1 MSVWERRRPAG
12 FKRRAGGTPALP
24 KALALVLS
32 LAASPAFAC
41 NPPSLG
47 DTQQLTDSARYRVAW
62 RVRPNPIAVAE
73 PFALEMSVC
82 AKPGAQPAEGVQVDA
97 TMPEHR
103 HGMNYRPSV
112 IDGPEGRFLAEG
124 MLFHM
129 PSKWRLIF
137 DVRAGGTTERLTH
150 DLTVE

>member
-1 MSVWERRRPAG
+1 MSHPRRR
-12 FKRRAGGTPALP
+12 R
-24 KALALVLS
+24 LALCVALLS
-32 LAASPAFAC
+32 TSFPAVAC
-41 NPPSLG
+41 DPPSLG
-47 DTQQLTDSARYRVAW
+47 DTQLLADSARYRVAW

-82 AKPGAQPAEGVQVDA
+82 AKPGAPQAEGMQVDA

-129 PSKWRLIF
+129 PGKWRLIF
-137 DVRAGGTTERLTH
+137 DVRAGGITERLTH

>member
-1 MSVWERRRPAG
+1 MSQSRRR
-12 FKRRAGGTPALP
+12 R
-24 KALALVLS
+24 LALCAALL
-32 LAASPAFAC
+32 LASSPAVAC
-41 NPPSLG
+41 DPPSLG
-47 DTQQLTDSARYRVAW
+47 DKQLVADSARYRIAW
-62 RVRPNPIAVAE
+62 RVRPDPILVAE

-82 AKPGAQPAEGVQVDA
+82 AKPGASPAEAVQVDA

-112 IDGPEGRFLAEG
+112 IDGPDGRFLAQG

-129 PSKWRLIF
+129 PGKWRLIF
-137 DVRAGGTTERLTH
+137 DVRAGGITERLTY

>member
-1 MSVWERRRPAG
+1 LLLTSFPA
-12 FKRRAGGTPALP
+12 
-24 KALALVLS
+24 V
-32 LAASPAFAC
+32 AC
-41 NPPSLG
+41 DPPSLG
-47 DTQQLTDSARYRVAW
+47 DKQSLAESPRYRLAW
-62 RVRPNPIAVAE
+62 RVRPDPVAVAE
-73 PFALEMSVC
+73 PFALEMSIC
-82 AKPGAQPAEGVQVDA
+82 AKPGAQPAEGVAVDA

-129 PSKWRLIF
+129 PGKWRLIF
-137 DVRAGGTTERLTH
+137 DVRAGGLTERLTH

>member
-1 MSVWERRRPAG
+1 MTRTRRLLLCIAMLTASV
-12 FKRRAGGTPALP
+12 RAIACDPPAL
-24 KALALVLS
+24 
-32 LAASPAFAC
+32 
-41 NPPSLG
+41 G
-47 DTQQLTDSARYRVAW
+47 TTQQLAESARYRIAW
-62 RVRPNPIAVAE
+62 RVRPTPIVVAE

-82 AKPGAQPAEGVQVDA
+82 AKPGAQAAEGVQVDA

-112 IDGPEGRFLAEG
+112 IEGPDGRFLVEG

-129 PSKWRLIF
+129 PGKWRLIF
-137 DVRAGGTTERLTH
+137 DVRAGGITERLTH

>member
-1 MSVWERRRPAG
+1 MSHARRR
-12 FKRRAGGTPALP
+12 R
-24 KALALVLS
+24 LVLS
-32 LAASPAFAC
+32 VALLFASFPAVAC
-41 NPPSLG
+41 DPPSLG
-47 DTQQLTDSARYRVAW
+47 DAQQLVDSARYRLAW
-62 RVRPNPIAVAE
+62 RARPSPIAVAE

-82 AKPGAQPAEGVQVDA
+82 AKPGVPPAEGVQVDA

-112 IDGPEGRFLAEG
+112 IEGPDGRFLAEG

-129 PSKWRLIF
+129 PGKWRLIF
-137 DVRAGGTTERLTH
+137 DVRAGGITERLTH

>member
-1 MSVWERRRPAG
+1 MSAG
-12 FKRRAGGTPALP
+12 FKRRAGGTPAFP
-24 KALALVLS
+24 KALVLML
-32 LAASPAFAC
+32 LASSPAFAC
-41 NPPSLG
+41 DPPPLG
-47 DTQQLTDSARYRVAW
+47 TTQQLADSARYRIAW
-62 RVRPNPIAVAE
+62 RVRPSPIIVAE

-82 AKPGAQPAEGVQVDA
+82 AKPGAQEVEGLLVDA

-112 IDGPEGRFLAEG
+112 IDGPDGRFLAEG

-129 PSKWRLIF
+129 PGKWRLIF
-137 DVRAGGTTERLTH
+137 DIRAGGVSERLTQ

>member
-1 MSVWERRRPAG
+1 MSQSRRR
-12 FKRRAGGTPALP
+12 RL
-24 KALALVLS
+24 LLC
-32 LAASPAFAC
+32 AAMLCASSPAFAC
-41 NPPSLG
+41 DPPSLG
-47 DTQQLTDSARYRVAW
+47 DTQVLADSARYRIAW

-82 AKPGAQPAEGVQVDA
+82 AKPGAQAAEGIQVDA

-112 IDGPEGRFLAEG
+112 IDGPDGRFLAEG

-129 PSKWRLIF
+129 PGKWRLIF
-137 DVRAGGTTERLTH
+137 DVRAGGITERLTH

>member
-1 MSVWERRRPAG
+1 MSHVRRR
-12 FKRRAGGTPALP
+12 R
-24 KALALVLS
+24 LALCVALLLTS
-32 LAASPAFAC
+32 FPAVAC
-41 NPPSLG
+41 DPPSLG
-47 DTQQLTDSARYRVAW
+47 DAQLLADSARYRLAW

-82 AKPGAQPAEGVQVDA
+82 AKSGAPAAEGVQVDA

-112 IDGPEGRFLAEG
+112 IDGPDGRFLAEG

-129 PSKWRLIF
+129 PGKWRLIF
-137 DVRAGGTTERLTH
+137 DVRAGGITERLTH

>member
-1 MSVWERRRPAG
+1 MSTRRSQASV
-12 FKRRAGGTPALP
+12 
-24 KALALVLS
+24 LAITLLV
-32 LAASPAFAC
+32 ASPALAC
-41 NPPSLG
+41 DPPPLG
-47 DTQQLTDSARYRVAW
+47 ASQLLAESPRYRIAW
-62 RVRPNPIAVAE
+62 RVRPNPIVVSE
-73 PFALEMSVC
+73 PFALEMSIC
-82 AKPGAQPAEGVQVDA
+82 TKPGAEAAEGIQVDA

-112 IDGPEGRFLAEG
+112 IDGPDGHFLAEG

-129 PSKWRLIF
+129 PGKWRLIF